1 MTVTGAITVEN
12 VTLPRLWSCLW
23 AMSPSAGRRQWRS
36 LLARLEGGLL
46 VAGRTLR
53 FKLHQNVVGQL
64 AATGLGDALVLVAES
79 GRSICPSCAGP
90 ACPDRARRGRAVRL
104 IPIT

>member
-1 MTVTGAITVEN
+1 MTVMAAITVEN
-12 VTLPRLWSCLW
+12 MTLPRLWPSLW
-23 AMSPSAGRRQWRS
+23 AMSPSAGRRKWQS

-64 AATGLGDALVLVAES
+64 AAPGLGDALVLVAES
-79 GRSICPSCAGP
+79 GRSIRPSCAGP
-90 ACPDRARRGRAVRL
+90 ACFGRVRRDRAVRL
-104 IPIT
+104 IRIE